1 MISVFPSTAT
11 HFVHQRPGTQV
22 EIMGDA
28 LEVKLCK
35 PILNYRIY
43 NISELPYFQTTRIHG
58 YDDRL
63 LTHSPEK
70 LEPYTM
76 LEIFSDVHYAMQE
89 VKSLQMDHENG
100 DTLLGISKALG
111 ATLESVAS
119 GGSYP

>member
-43 NISELPYFQTTRIHG
+43 NISELPYFQTTRIHD

-70 LEPYTM
+70 VEPYTM
-76 LEIFSDVHYAMQE
+76 LEFFLMFTMLCRN
-89 VKSLQMDHENG
+89 KKPPNG
-100 DTLLGISKALG
+100 S
-111 ATLESVAS
+111 
-119 GGSYP
+119 